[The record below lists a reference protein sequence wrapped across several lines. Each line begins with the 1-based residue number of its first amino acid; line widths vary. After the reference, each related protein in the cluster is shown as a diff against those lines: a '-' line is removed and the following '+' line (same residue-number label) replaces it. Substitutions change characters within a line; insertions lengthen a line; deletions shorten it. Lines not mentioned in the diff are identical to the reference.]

1 MVVYSIPFPLGGEN
15 QTESTRSTLTLGHE
29 GTCPSLLS
37 KKHGPKDIPYLS
49 KITSPFFGAGGSFVP
64 QNEAIKEYE
73 NKHIPGAMFWDVD
86 KHSDNDSPYPH
97 MMSNSDYWTRMLWSF
112 GIQNNDHIVV
122 YDNSDIYSSCRL
134 WFSLKYFGHEKVSVL
149 DGGMKKWLKE
159 NRPTD
164 NKINQD
170 LGKFSSIDKLNPT
183 TKYSVKE
190 NSELIKNKLQIDENI
205 KNQSFQ
211 TVDARSRD
219 RFEGKA
225 EEPRPGLK
233 RGCIIGSK
241 NIPFQD
247 CIDSSSNTFKTKQE
261 LINVFKKNDINTSKP
276 IVFTC
281 GSGMTACVLGMAYS
295 LISDKNAV
303 IYDGSWSEYGKE

>member
-1 MVVYSIPFPLGGEN
+1 MNLVT
-15 QTESTRSTLTLGHE
+15 TEWLEKNLNKVKIFDASWHMPSTKR
-29 GTCPSLLS
+29 
-37 KKHGPKDIPYLS
+37 
-49 KITSPFFGAGGSFVP
+49 
-64 QNEAIKEYE
+64 NAIKEYE

-112 GIQNNDHIVV
+112 GIQNNDHIIV

-159 NRPTD
+159 NRTTD

-183 TKYSVKE
+183 TKYSVNEK
-190 NSELIKNKLQIDENI
+190 SEFIKNKLQIDENI

-219 RFEGKA
+219 RFEGKT

-233 RGCIIGSK
+233 KGCIIGSK
-241 NIPFQD
+241 NIPFQE
-247 CIDSSSNTFKTKQE
+247 CIDKNTNTFKSKSE
-261 LINVFKKNDINTSKP
+261 LINLFNQNDIDISKP
-276 IVFTC
+276 MVFTC